1 MKLSAK
7 GFTLI
12 ELLIVIAVLGILAV
26 AVLAAINPI
35 EQINR
40 SRDTGSRSDAEQ
52 LIGAIDR
59 FYASKGYYPWVNSPT
74 SAYTLGWTPV
84 DASWV
89 DDKPS
94 EPTPVLSKLSQA
106 GTEEIK
112 ASFVSRISAS
122 GYNTLYIY
130 NKGVPG
136 SSTYVCFKPK
146 SGSFSDDAYNRCSAS
161 GGYGTLPSDYPA
173 DKACPTDGTCS
184 ASNKTGCYS
193 CLP

>member
-1 MKLSAK
+1 MNSARH

-59 FYASKGYYPWVNSPT
+59 FYASRGYYPWVNSAAT
-74 SAYTLGWTPV
+74 TGFGQEWHAV
-84 DASWV
+84 DSTWV
-89 DDKPS
+89 DDADPGVS
-94 EPTPVLSKLSQA
+94 VLTKLSET

-112 ASFVSRISAS
+112 ASFVSRISAK
-122 GYNTLYIY
+122 GYNTLYVY
-130 NKGVPG
+130 NAGSPG
-136 SSTYVCFKPK
+136 SSTYVCFHPN
-146 SGSFSDDAYNRCSAS
+146 SGAFQTEAGQRCTGAEDF
-161 GGYGTLPSDYPA
+161 GQLPSDFPPE
-173 DKACPTDGTCS
+173 ACPEGCSTSKTC
-184 ASNKTGCYS
+184 YI